1 MKKRVVISTIYQGYA
16 VRHAILKFAPDK
28 LILLVDEP
36 EDKKKKDKIRKVIQ
50 TIKDFFKDSLIVEQI
65 KISTYNLPEIMG
77 KAIKIIDEEHKK
89 GSEIITHISEG
100 RKIASLALLFATYTR
115 KEKIKDAYYITEE
128 DHSLIKLPLL
138 NFEINDTKKSFL
150 KEIAKGNGGLKELQ
164 DKLKIKQ
171 SASYQNIQELKAEGY
186 LEKDRELKLT
196 ELGRIMIL

>member
-77 KAIKIIDEEHKK
+77 KAIKIIK
-89 GSEIITHISEG
+89 
-100 RKIASLALLFATYTR
+100 
-115 KEKIKDAYYITEE
+115 
-128 DHSLIKLPLL
+128 
-138 NFEINDTKKSFL
+138 
-150 KEIAKGNGGLKELQ
+150 
-164 DKLKIKQ
+164 
-171 SASYQNIQELKAEGY
+171 
-186 LEKDRELKLT
+186 
-196 ELGRIMIL
+196 